1 MVPETPVPATPSPNK
16 PSPNKLERSRVAD
29 SLDAILIR
37 QVRVIAWAWLAV
49 FVASAAV
56 FQAIAVQLPNPA
68 WLLLPG
74 WRSSSASVHAFLP
87 LHLLLVSWGGLLF
100 FVICALVS
108 REFTRPTRAWPMV
121 VLTVLGC
128 LGATFYGTL
137 VTSAILQLG
146 YDALSASAA
155 RSLLAGPGQSASS
168 LAAIVAIVSLI
179 AVPGL
184 LAARRA
190 TRRNRRK

>member
-1 MVPETPVPATPSPNK
+1 VPASPSPNQ
-16 PSPNKLERSRVAD
+16 PSPDKLKRSRVAD
-29 SLDAILIR
+29 SLDPILIR
-37 QVRVIAWAWLAV
+37 QVRGIAWAWLAV

-100 FVICALVS
+100 FVICALGS

-121 VLTVLGC
+121 MLTVLGC

-146 YDALSASAA
+146 HNALSASAA

-168 LAAIVAIVSLI
+168 VAAIVAIVSLI

-184 LAARRA
+184 LAAARAMRRG
-190 TRRNRRK
+190 RR